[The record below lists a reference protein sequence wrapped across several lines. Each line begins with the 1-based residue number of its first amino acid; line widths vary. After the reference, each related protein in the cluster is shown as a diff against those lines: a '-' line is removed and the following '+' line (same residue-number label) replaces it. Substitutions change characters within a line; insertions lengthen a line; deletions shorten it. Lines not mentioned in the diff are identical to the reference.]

1 MDNLESKEKEKYN
14 HLVLKHNYGNDYDRK
29 SQIKKIEE
37 RLGTVST
44 LYADILTD
52 LMKGREEGIAEFKAL
67 DIGSGPGGVMDWLE
81 HEYNADVYGIDIS
94 DAFVERSIDRY
105 EKFTDKIHV
114 GNAKD
119 MHMFATNSF
128 DLVQHL
134 DGMEH
139 IPMEWEEDVLKE
151 AVRVSRKYI
160 FYETACEDSLAD
172 RWLKEDGFGPA
183 HINLKTPEEW
193 QQFFETHAKEFNYDI
208 LETCSNFSTEETIH
222 AIILEKIND

>member
-81 HEYNADVYGIDIS
+81 HEYNADVYGIDMLAMQRICICLQQIVLIWYS
-94 DAFVERSIDRY
+94 TLMAWSIYLWSGKR
-105 EKFTDKIHV
+105 
-114 GNAKD
+114 
-119 MHMFATNSF
+119 MF
-128 DLVQHL
+128 
-134 DGMEH
+134 
-139 IPMEWEEDVLKE
+139 
-151 AVRVSRKYI
+151 
-160 FYETACEDSLAD
+160 
-172 RWLKEDGFGPA
+172 
-183 HINLKTPEEW
+183 
-193 QQFFETHAKEFNYDI
+193 
-208 LETCSNFSTEETIH
+208 
-222 AIILEKIND
+222 